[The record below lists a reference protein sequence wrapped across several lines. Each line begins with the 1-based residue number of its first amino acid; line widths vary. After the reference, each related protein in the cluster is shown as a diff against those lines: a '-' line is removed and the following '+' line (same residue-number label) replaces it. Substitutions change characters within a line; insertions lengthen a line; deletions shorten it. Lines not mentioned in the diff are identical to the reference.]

1 MELKRSLSYLTNVG
15 LDDMHLWYVQMPKRG
30 DQMPE
35 HPFVEGNNPCTNDWV
50 VNNKTALYLQITWDT
65 KHKMTCDFH
74 AGASDDPMGS
84 KKEEI
89 NEDKQGVKDEDESL
103 DGYIGSN
110 KEVGMGRDLATAY
123 SDNVCMVDPPPGH
136 KKKKIEA

>member
-15 LDDMHLWYVQMPKRG
+15 LDEIQLWYVEMPKRG

-35 HPFVEGNNPCTNDWV
+35 HPFVEGNFPCASDWV
-50 VNNKTALYLQITWDT
+50 VNNKTAMYMQINWDT
-65 KHKMTCDFH
+65 KHKMTRDFH
-74 AGASDDPMGS
+74 AGASDDPTGS

-89 NEDKQGVKDEDESL
+89 GEDKQGTKDEDEL
-103 DGYIGSN
+103 DGYINGN

-123 SDNVCMVDPPPGH
+123 SENFCM
-136 KKKKIEA
+136 